1 MQLLVSVTSATEAL
15 AALAGEADLVD
26 AKDPLAGALGAVS
39 EQVLC
44 EIHEAVAGRRPV
56 TAALGDATTEPEI
69 ERMSRRF
76 VAAGAR
82 FVKVG
87 FAGISSGPQVEAL
100 IEAAVCGA
108 KSVASEA
115 GVIAVAYADGEP
127 SASVAPASLIQL
139 SMRAGA
145 AGILLD
151 TANKGGP
158 GLRGLISERV
168 LASWVSEAHRAGLL
182 AALAGR
188 LSVEDIAFAQDMGA
202 DIAGV
207 RGAACDGGR
216 TGRVVAEKVSLLR
229 ATIERSTP
237 AVQRVGS
244 RVDRPERSQG

>member
-1 MQLLVSVTSATEAL
+1 MQLLVSVTSAAEAL

-44 EIHEAVAGRRPV
+44 EIHEAVARMRPV
-56 TAALGDATTEPEI
+56 TAALGDATTEPAI
-69 ERMSRRF
+69 ERLSRRF

-87 FAGISSGPQVEAL
+87 FAGINSGPRVVAL

-127 SASVAPASLIQL
+127 SASVRPAALIQL
-139 SMRAGA
+139 SMQAGA

-151 TANKGGP
+151 TANKDGP
-158 GLRGLISERV
+158 GLRGLMSERV
-168 LASWVSEAHRAGLL
+168 LADWVSEAHRAGLL

-188 LSVEDIAFAQDMGA
+188 LTVEDLAFVQDAGA

-229 ATIERSTP
+229 ATIERSTL
-237 AVQRVGS
+237 AAQRGGP
-244 RVDRPERSQG
+244 RVDRLERSQG

>member
-1 MQLLVSVTSATEAL
+1 MQLLVSVTSATEAV
-15 AALAGEADLVD
+15 AALAGEADFVD

-39 EQVLC
+39 EQVLR
-44 EIHEAVAGRRPV
+44 EIREAVAGRRPV
-56 TAALGDATTEPEI
+56 TAALGDATTEGALEQ
-69 ERMSRRF
+69 MSRRF

-87 FAGISSGPQVEAL
+87 FAGINSGPRVAAL

-108 KSVASEA
+108 KSADSEA
-115 GVIAVAYADGEP
+115 GVIAVAYADGEL
-127 SASVAPASLIQL
+127 SASVPPAALIQL

-158 GLRGLISERV
+158 GLRGLMSERV
-168 LASWVSEAHRAGLL
+168 LANWVSEVHRADLL

-188 LSVEDIAFAQDMGA
+188 LTVEDIAFVLDAGA
-202 DIAGV
+202 DIVGV

-216 TGRVVAEKVSLLR
+216 TGRVVMEKVSLLR
-229 ATIERSTP
+229 ATIERLTP
-237 AVQRVGS
+237 AVQRVGP
-244 RVDRPERSQG
+244 RVDRPERSRA